1 MIGTAINSDFND
13 TFTGTATD
21 TVMLAGGGMATAS
34 LWTYQLALNLENGAI
49 NDSMAIDGF
58 VKHAIGPHPGDDVN
72 GPQLTFNLAVDADK
86 AVSTPGGQQVSAS
99 NASKSL
105 PHTGIGHS
113 DTLTSANLTATVVTS
128 FPGFVDDINGF
139 TFQTMAVHTPEPSM
153 VLLIS
158 IGCVWLLVHRR
169 LIHWI

>member
-1 MIGTAINSDFND
+1 MILWQSMDSSNMPSD
-13 TFTGTATD
+13 
-21 TVMLAGGGMATAS
+21 LAR
-34 LWTYQLALNLENGAI
+34 
-49 NDSMAIDGF
+49 
-58 VKHAIGPHPGDDVN
+58 GDDVD

-128 FPGFVDDINGF
+128 FPG
-139 TFQTMAVHTPEPSM
+139 
-153 VLLIS
+153 
-158 IGCVWLLVHRR
+158 CV
-169 LIHWI
+169 